1 MTDKKED
8 EVLSYQ
14 EKCRRLLVY
23 ASRFGAI
30 YVPLEPEEEVDRE
43 LARYEAWARND
54 PLFGTDAPD
63 ASKPD

>member
-1 MTDKKED
+1 MKDKKED

-43 LARYEAWARND
+43 LAMYESWARND
-54 PLFGTDAPD
+54 PLFGTVAPD
-63 ASKPD
+63 ALEPD